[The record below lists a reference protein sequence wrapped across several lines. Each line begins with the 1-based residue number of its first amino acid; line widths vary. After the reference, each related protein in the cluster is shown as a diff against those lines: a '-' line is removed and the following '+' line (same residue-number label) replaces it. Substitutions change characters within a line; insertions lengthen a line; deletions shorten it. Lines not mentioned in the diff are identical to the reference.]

1 MTSDFW
7 RFASCPMSQETKR
20 GIKLHMVFDL
30 AWTFSS
36 LHPLPPHLSFLLLKP
51 SISKIPCKKNAK
63 IFLMS
68 YPCNWLYKVKGTCT
82 LYLSQANYSE
92 QCQCERT
99 NLNLTLISFLVGCK
113 TCSMYEVLHNYR
125 RLWPYS
131 EELRQKDP
139 E

>member
-1 MTSDFW
+1 MLPAQCH
-7 RFASCPMSQETKR
+7 R
-20 GIKLHMVFDL
+20 KLREAL
-30 AWTFSS
+30 NCIWYLTLPELS
-36 LHPLPPHLSFLLLKP
+36 LVCTPFLHLSFLLLKP

-63 IFLMS
+63 ILLMS
-68 YPCNWLYKVKGTCT
+68 YPCIWLYKVKGTCT